1 MSETT
6 EQQVREL
13 AKGYL
18 DKCESL
24 SKSGYKPNSPTVSQA
39 LGEFLKYAAP
49 TPSRQFAFAF
59 LRLLDELVQGTP
71 WLEAPYLPSGWV
83 GLPVEDLQVKF
94 ISCLVPSTF
103 VMLQAKPNGYP
114 YPVPRGWMWLWLW
127 SYTKIN
133 GVSEDSK
140 SVGVP
145 VGVLKPYIESI
156 QTVKEE
162 EGPFRYIEGCGK
174 LKNDPSDPYGPNVVW
189 TADQIFITREFMHLR
204 PATLDELDWRNKRK
218 ETNVCP

>member
-24 SKSGYKPNSPTVSQA
+24 SKGGYKPNSPTVRQA
-39 LGEFLKYAAP
+39 LGEFLRYAAP

-59 LRLLDELVQGTP
+59 LRLLDGLVLGKS

-83 GLPVEDLQVKF
+83 GLPVEDLQVES
-94 ISCLVPSTF
+94 ISYLCPSTF

-127 SYTKIN
+127 TYTKIN
-133 GVSEDSK
+133 GVFEDSK
-140 SVGVP
+140 SIGVP
-145 VGVLKPYIESI
+145 VGVLKPYTESL
-156 QTVKEE
+156 QMVKEE
-162 EGPFRYIEGCGK
+162 EGPFRSIEGCGK
-174 LKNDPSDPYGPNVVW
+174 LKNDPTDPYGPNFVCSL
-189 TADQIFITREFMHLR
+189 DQILITREFLHLG
-204 PATLDELDWRNKRK
+204 PATFDELAWRYKRK
-218 ETNVCP
+218 EINACP